1 MGVLRKPAADVVNLA
16 APPVDGD
23 AALLQ
28 AFPTVYD
35 YLTCVQYAEGDARVP
50 STMLFFVEDG
60 LWKCCLNDRDNARS
74 AWSAGRSALE
84 CLKSLEASLEA
95 ATIEWRRSAGQ
106 GKGKPR
112 K

>member
-1 MGVLRKPAADVVNLA
+1 MGSLRKPACEGVNLA

-23 AALLQ
+23 AAFLQ
-28 AFPTVYD
+28 AFPTIYD
-35 YLTCVQYAEGDARVP
+35 YLTCCEYSGGEARVP
-50 STMLFFVEDG
+50 STLLCFCEDA

-74 AWSAGRSALE
+74 AWSAGRSVLE
-84 CLKSLEASLEA
+84 CLKGLEVSLEA
-95 ATIEWRRSAGQ
+95 ATIEWRRSAGP